1 MHVTEEELFTEVN
14 HPGISITCCL
24 YLCAKITICSCWYTL
39 MHTPF
44 CHSLQV
50 WTGKWDSIS
59 YFHDASLSSRS
70 HHFDITWCHLCCG
83 HRNQLLIDYQKI
95 NKENKHTLFWFL
107 HSAAQSLGRL
117 FQDTSKEKLF
127 VSIPKDDIE
136 WVIYIQ
142 SDKGALLSRDSFLA
156 HWPDF
161 AKWLSQHRR
170 LNIINITS
178 YAVILRKSH

>member
-70 HHFDITWCHLCCG
+70 HHFDITWCHLCYTCG

-95 NKENKHTLFWFL
+95 NKENKHTLFWF
-107 HSAAQSLGRL
+107 
-117 FQDTSKEKLF
+117 
-127 VSIPKDDIE
+127 SIQQPRVWADYFKTHQKRYYSCQFPKM
-136 WVIYIQ
+136 
-142 SDKGALLSRDSFLA
+142 
-156 HWPDF
+156 
-161 AKWLSQHRR
+161 
-170 LNIINITS
+170 T
-178 YAVILRKSH
+178 